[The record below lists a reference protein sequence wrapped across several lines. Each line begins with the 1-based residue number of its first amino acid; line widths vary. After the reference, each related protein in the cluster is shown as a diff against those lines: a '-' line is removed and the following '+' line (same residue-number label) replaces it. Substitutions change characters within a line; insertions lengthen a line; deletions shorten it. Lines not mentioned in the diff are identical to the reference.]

1 MDLALNLSISSSS
14 AEQTSQKA
22 KMPGV
27 RGPKRKANEAELEMA
42 KKNKVELQLNL
53 GQVKQEKV
61 EEVAK
66 ELLEENK
73 TSYTCPVCNE
83 ELNCAPGDRVMK
95 RHIMDEHFTPGSL
108 LEMVGLDLEEG
119 QKLR

>member
-1 MDLALNLSISSSS
+1 
-14 AEQTSQKA
+14 
-22 KMPGV
+22 MPGV
-27 RGPKRKANEAELEMA
+27 RGPKRKTNEAELEMA
-42 KKNKVELQLNL
+42 KKNKIELQPNL
-53 GQVKQEKV
+53 GLVKQEKE

-66 ELLEENK
+66 LLEENK
-73 TSYTCPVCNE
+73 TSYTCPVVCNE

>member
-1 MDLALNLSISSSS
+1 MLV
-14 AEQTSQKA
+14 
-22 KMPGV
+22 V
-27 RGPKRKANEAELEMA
+27 RRPKRKTVKAELENA
-42 KKNKVELQLNL
+42 KKNKIELQPNL
-53 GQVKQEKV
+53 GLVKQER
-61 EEVAK
+61 E

-73 TSYTCPVCNE
+73 TSYTCPVCRE

>member
-1 MDLALNLSISSSS
+1 
-14 AEQTSQKA
+14 
-22 KMPGV
+22 MPGV
-27 RGPKRKANEAELEMA
+27 RGPKRKAIEAELEIA
-42 KKNKVELQLNL
+42 KKNKVELQPNL
-53 GQVKQEKV
+53 GMVKQENV
-61 EEVAK
+61 EV
-66 ELLEENK
+66 EENK
-73 TSYTCPVCNE
+73 TSYTCPVCSE